1 MESCRGR
8 IVAVVVAFLGCVQ
21 VNAQDWPQFRG
32 SDGDGK
38 SLSVAPAKWSSSS
51 NLKWV
56 VELPGQGVS
65 SPIVVGEE
73 VFVTAFSGVGPKAQS
88 SGEPAKL
95 VRSLVCVARE
105 SGEIK
110 WQRMLESP
118 VAEDSY
124 EGFLTDHG
132 YASSTP
138 VSDGQRVFAFFGK
151 SGVYAFDLN
160 GKPLWQRSVG
170 SESGP
175 TNWGSAASPI
185 LYKNLVIVNACD
197 ESQALIAL
205 DAQSGAEV
213 WRAEASRY
221 EGSYSTPLLAKSTN
235 GRIELIVPL
244 ADEIWSFDPNTGK
257 LNWWVEVSLGKYI
270 TSTPVAANGVLYVA
284 ASSKVIAIRMGGTGD
299 VTQSHVLW
307 NRNAGPGIPS
317 PIYDG
322 GKLYWVTTS
331 GIFTCA
337 DAATGDTLWRERLGK
352 SGKGTTYASLLKTG
366 DRWIV
371 TTQVNGSFVFQ
382 VEPEFKLISS
392 NMIEGDDTPFKSSAA
407 VSRNELFLRSDRYL
421 YCIAEGGTADLLQLT
436 QVTGDKK
443 RSDSYSLLLNP
454 SKMFQDGRN
463 PNSVGPAQLLLT
475 FDVNNDNK
483 ISREELAE
491 SPMPKLV
498 QTMMFFNGDKNGDG
512 FIDEEERQAMQGE
525 VKLDASK
532 TLGREKAANR
542 PVRPASY

>member
-1 MESCRGR
+1 MESSRSR
-8 IVAVVVAFLGCVQ
+8 IVAVVVTFLGCVQ

-38 SLSVAPAKWSSSS
+38 SLSVAPAEWSSRS
-51 NLKWV
+51 NLKWAV
-56 VELPGQGVS
+56 KLPGQGVS
-65 SPIVVGEE
+65 SPIVVGED
-73 VFVTAFSGVGPKAQS
+73 VFVTAFSGVGRKAQS
-88 SGEPAKL
+88 SAEPVKPL
-95 VRSLVCVARE
+95 RSLVCVDRK
-105 SGEIK
+105 SGGIK
-110 WQRMLESP
+110 WQRLLESP
-118 VAEDSY
+118 VAEDRY

-138 VSDGQRVFAFFGK
+138 ASDGQRVFAFFGK

-175 TNWGSAASPI
+175 MNWGSAASPI
-185 LYKNLVIVNACD
+185 VYKNLVIVNACD

-205 DAQSGAEV
+205 DAKSGAEV
-213 WRAEASRY
+213 WRAEARRY
-221 EGSYSTPLLAKSTN
+221 EGSYSTPLLAKSED
-235 GRIELIVPL
+235 GRIELIVPM
-244 ADEIWSFDPNTGK
+244 AEEIWSFDPNTGK
-257 LNWWVEVSLGKYI
+257 LNWWVEMSLGKYV

-284 ASSKVIAIRMGGTGD
+284 ASSKVIAIRMGGKGD

-317 PIYDG
+317 PIYDEG
-322 GKLYWVTTS
+322 RLYWVATS

-337 DAATGDTLWRERLGK
+337 DAVSGDTLWRERLGK
-352 SGKGTTYASLLKTG
+352 DGKSTTYASLLKTG

-382 VEPEFKLISS
+382 VKPEFKMLSA
-392 NMIEGDDTPFKSSAA
+392 NKIEDDETPFKASAA
-407 VSRNELFLRSDRYL
+407 VSRNELFLRSDSFL

-436 QVTGDKK
+436 QVTDEKK
-443 RSDSYSLLLNP
+443 RSDSYSLLLDP
-454 SKMFQDGRN
+454 SKIFQGGRN

-491 SPMPKLV
+491 SPMPKFV
-498 QTMMFFNGDKNGDG
+498 QAMMFFNGDKNSDG
-512 FIDEEERQAMQGE
+512 FIDDEERKALQGE

-532 TLGREKAANR
+532 TLGRGKAANL
-542 PVRPASY
+542 PVRPAS

>member
-8 IVAVVVAFLGCVQ
+8 IVAVVLALLGCVQ

-32 SDGDGK
+32 PDGDGK

-51 NLKWV
+51 NLKWA

-65 SPIVVGEE
+65 SPIVVGED
-73 VFVTAFSGVGPKAQS
+73 VFVTAFSRPGPKEQS
-88 SGEPAKL
+88 SADAAKIL
-95 VRSLVCVARE
+95 RSLVCVARK

-110 WQRMLESP
+110 WQRLLESP
-118 VAEDSY
+118 VAEDRY

-175 TNWGSAASPI
+175 MNWGSAASPI
-185 LYKNLVIVNACD
+185 VYKNLVIVNACD

-205 DAQSGAEV
+205 DAKSGAEV
-213 WRAEASRY
+213 WRAEASLY
-221 EGSYSTPLLAKSTN
+221 EGSYSTPILAESKD
-235 GRIELIVPL
+235 GRIELIVPM
-244 ADEIWSFDPNTGK
+244 AEEIWSFDPSTGK
-257 LNWWVEVSLGKYI
+257 LNWWVTMSLGKYV
-270 TSTPVAANGVLYVA
+270 TSTPIAANGVLYVA

-317 PIYDG
+317 PIYDD
-322 GKLYWVTTS
+322 GKLYWVATS

-337 DAATGDTLWRERLGK
+337 DAATGETLWRERLGK
-352 SGKGTTYASLLKTG
+352 DGKSTTYASLLKNG

-382 VEPEFKLISS
+382 VEPAFKLIST
-392 NMIEGDDTPFKSSAA
+392 NKIEGDETPFKASAA
-407 VSRNELFLRSDRYL
+407 VSRNELFLRSDRFL

-436 QVTGDKK
+436 QVTDDKK
-443 RSDSYSLLLNP
+443 LSDSYSLLLDP
-454 SKMFQDGRN
+454 SKMFQGGRN

-491 SPMPKLV
+491 SPMPKFV
-498 QTMMFFNGDKNGDG
+498 QAMMFFNGDKNGDS
-512 FIDEEERQAMQGE
+512 FIDEAERKAMQGE

-542 PVRPASY
+542 PVRPASQ

>member
-1 MESCRGR
+1 MKSCRGR
-8 IVAVVVAFLGCVQ
+8 VVALIVALLGCVQ

-38 SLSVAPAKWSSSS
+38 SLSVAPAEWSSSS
-51 NLKWV
+51 NLKWAV
-56 VELPGQGVS
+56 KLPGQGVS
-65 SPIVVGEE
+65 SPIVVGED
-73 VFVTAFSGVGPKAQS
+73 VFVTSFSRVGPKERS
-88 SGEPAKL
+88 SGESAKL
-95 VRSLVCVARE
+95 LRSLVCVARK
-105 SGEIK
+105 SGKIK
-110 WQRMLESP
+110 WQRLLEST
-118 VAEDSY
+118 VAEDRY

-175 TNWGSAASPI
+175 MNWGSAASPI
-185 LYKNLVIVNACD
+185 VYKNLVIVNACD

-205 DAQSGAEV
+205 DAKSGAEV
-213 WRAEASRY
+213 WRAEASLY
-221 EGSYSTPLLAKSTN
+221 EGSYSTPILAESKD
-235 GRIELIVPL
+235 GRMELIVPM
-244 ADEIWSFDPNTGK
+244 AEEIWSFDPNTGE
-257 LNWWVEVSLGKYI
+257 LNWWVAMSLGKYV

-284 ASSKVIAIRMGGTGD
+284 ASSKVIAIRMGGSGD

-317 PIYDG
+317 PIYYD
-322 GKLYWVTTS
+322 GKLYWVATS
-331 GIFTCA
+331 GVFTCA
-337 DAATGDTLWRERLGK
+337 EAATGETLWRERLGK
-352 SGKGTTYASLLKTG
+352 DGKNTTYASLLKTG

-382 VEPEFKLISS
+382 VEPEFKLISA
-392 NMIEGDDTPFKSSAA
+392 NKIEGDETPFKASAA
-407 VSRNELFLRSDRYL
+407 VSRNELFLRSDGFL
-421 YCIAEGGTADLLQLT
+421 YCIAEGGKANPLQLS
-436 QVTGDKK
+436 QVTSDKK
-443 RSDSYSLLLNP
+443 LSDSYRLLLDP
-454 SKMFQDGRN
+454 SKMFRGGRN

-491 SPMPKLV
+491 SPMPKFV
-498 QTMMFFNGDKNGDG
+498 QAMMFFNGDKNGDS
-512 FIDEEERQAMQGE
+512 FIDEAERKAMQGE

-542 PVRPASY
+542 PVRPAS